1 MNRLTGKIFLIILWV
16 MALALP
22 ATAIELQSEVTDEPI
37 SPTPTISLI
46 TCWPGS
52 DIYELYGHTMLR
64 VVTPEG
70 EDMVYNY
77 GIFDFSAPN
86 FVYRF
91 VKGET
96 DYMVR
101 AYPTVVALY
110 GYQGRKTVEQTLNLT
125 PEQAQSI
132 KTALEINELPENRV
146 YRYNY
151 LLDNCATRPRDIVEN
166 ALGGSLR
173 YGQMN
178 DTLTYRQQMRYRCA
192 NYPWQQFGIDLALG
206 SGLDRILTYRE
217 QMFVPMTLMEA
228 FEGATVERD
237 GITEPLVVSS
247 CTLIDGNDNGD
258 ILPPTPWYASPM
270 AAAIALLVIVILFT
284 RHDLRR
290 RHVSRWLDFL
300 LYIIYG
306 LAGCLVAYLI
316 LISTHEAT
324 SPNFNALWL
333 NPFYLVVAVLTLIPS
348 ARKAAILCHFIVAV
362 VTLLTLLF
370 WWALP
375 QTANPAFFPLMAVP
389 AIRSISYFYITICG
403 K

>member
-1 MNRLTGKIFLIILWV
+1 MV
-16 MALALP
+16 
-22 ATAIELQSEVTDEPI
+22 SDEPL
-37 SPTPTISLI
+37 SQAPVISLI

-52 DIYELYGHTMLR
+52 DVYELYGHTMLR

-110 GYQGRKTVEQTLNLT
+110 GYQGRKTVEQILNLT

-151 LLDNCATRPRDIVEN
+151 VLDNCATRPRDIIEN
-166 ALGGSLR
+166 ALGDTLR
-173 YGQMN
+173 YGPMN
-178 DTLTYRQQMRYRCA
+178 DTLTYRQQMRYWCA

-206 SGLDRILTYRE
+206 SGLDRTLTYRE
-217 QMFVPMTLMEA
+217 QMFVPMTLMKA
-228 FEGATVERD
+228 FEGASIERN
-237 GITEPLVVSS
+237 GVTEPLVIMSR
-247 CTLIDGNDNGD
+247 TLIDGSDSGD
-258 ILPPTPWYASPM
+258 ILPPTPWYATPM
-270 AAAIALLVIVILFT
+270 AAAIALLIIIILFT
-284 RHDLRR
+284 RYDLRH
-290 RHVSRWLDFL
+290 RHVSHWLDFL

-306 LAGCLVAYLI
+306 LAGCLVVYLI

-333 NPFYLVVAVLTLIPS
+333 NPVYLIVAVLTLIPA
-348 ARKAAILCHFIVAV
+348 ARKAAASGHLIIAV

-375 QTANPAFFPLMAVP
+375 QTANPAFFPLIAIPV
-389 AIRSISYFYITICG
+389 IRSFSYFYITICR